1 RAGLSARGIS
11 DLERGV
17 RRTPQRETV
26 RLLAEALGLSEAERL
41 DLEEFVER
49 RRGAALVPAMPSDVP
64 PSGTVNLPIPS
75 TPLVGRQ
82 RETAAVRELLH
93 DLGARLVTLTGAGG
107 VGKTRIA
114 LRVAEELS
122 GAFTQGVHFIPLS
135 SIAEPT
141 LLASEIAHA
150 LGVSET
156 SGQGPEE
163 ALAEYLRG
171 RQVLLVL
178 DNFEH
183 LLDGAPLVARLLTLS
198 PGLRVLVTSRALL
211 RLTGEHEFPVPPLE
225 LPAEG
230 WVADVRALARSEA
243 ISLFVQR
250 ARAARPTFELTA
262 NNATAV
268 SGICRRLDGL
278 PLAIELAAARI
289 RILPPEAMLG
299 RIDHSLA
306 LLTGGARDLPERQ
319 RTLSAAIDWSYD
331 LLDEKEKTL
340 FARLAVFA
348 GGWTL
353 EAAEAVCDPEGG
365 LDVMDGM
372 ESLVEQSLIRLSGDH
387 GAEPRFRMHATMREY
402 ALLRLERCGE
412 AEDVRRRHAEYY
424 TNLADRAGPELEGA
438 NQGEWLERLEREH
451 DNLRAGLSWLLDRE
465 EGENVLRA
473 ATAVWRFWDMRG
485 HYSEGQLWL
494 ERGLAAREG
503 VPVRVRASALTAA
516 GYLAWMQGNYP
527 EAVKLLEGSLTL
539 RRELGDPADTA
550 FTLNNLGLVALDRGE
565 QDRAKEILE
574 ENFALRRETAD
585 TMGMAVALNNLSY
598 AALLREDYEGVIG
611 YAEESKALFSTLDNS
626 WGISLALSNLGR
638 AALELGDLDRAGP
651 ILVKCLGR
659 ASALGERRII
669 AECLEALAAVAGYQG
684 AVERAARL
692 YGAAEALRE
701 QISAP
706 LSPAERAHQRK
717 HVDALRAQIGRDQLD
732 AVRAAGRSMTL
743 EDAIE
748 TARDLTAHQP

>member
-1 RAGLSARGIS
+1 MNTDRGTFGALLRRYRLNAGISQEELADRAGLSVRGIS

-41 DLEEFVER
+41 DLERFVGR
-49 RRGAALVPAMPSDVP
+49 RRGAALVPSMPPDVP
-64 PSGTVNLPIPS
+64 PSGTINLPVPS

-82 RETAAVRELLH
+82 RETAAVRELIL

-107 VGKTRIA
+107 VGKTRLA
-114 LRVAEELS
+114 LRIAEELS

-163 ALAEYLRG
+163 ALAGYLRD

-183 LLDGAPLVARLLTLS
+183 LLDGAPLAARLLAVS
-198 PGLRVLVTSRALL
+198 PELRVLVTSRALL

-230 WVADVRALARSEA
+230 GVADVRALARSEA

-250 ARAARPTFELTA
+250 ARAARPTFELNA

-268 SGICRRLDGL
+268 SRICRRLDGL

-289 RILPPEAMLG
+289 RILPQEAMLG

-331 LLDEKEKTL
+331 CLDEKERIL

-353 EAAEAVCDPEGG
+353 DAAEAVCDPERA

-402 ALLRLERCGE
+402 ALLRLEQCGE

-424 TNLADRAGPELEGA
+424 VTLAQRADLELQGA
-438 NQGEWLERLEREH
+438 SQAEWLERLEREH
-451 DNLRAGLSWLLDRE
+451 DNLRAALSWLLDR
-465 EGENVLRA
+465 GEAETVLRA
-473 ATAVWRFWDMRG
+473 ATAVWRFWQTRG

-494 ERGLAAREG
+494 ERGLE
-503 VPVRVRASALTAA
+503 
-516 GYLAWMQGNYP
+516 
-527 EAVKLLEGSLTL
+527 LEGSYRPRCVRSLSTWRGTWRG
-539 RRELGDPADTA
+539 RRVATPAW
-550 FTLNNLGLVALDRGE
+550 
-565 QDRAKEILE
+565 
-574 ENFALRRETAD
+574 
-585 TMGMAVALNNLSY
+585 S
-598 AALLREDYEGVIG
+598 
-611 YAEESKALFSTLDNS
+611 ST
-626 WGISLALSNLGR
+626 
-638 AALELGDLDRAGP
+638 
-651 ILVKCLGR
+651 
-659 ASALGERRII
+659 
-669 AECLEALAAVAGYQG
+669 
-684 AVERAARL
+684 
-692 YGAAEALRE
+692 
-701 QISAP
+701 
-706 LSPAERAHQRK
+706 
-717 HVDALRAQIGRDQLD
+717 
-732 AVRAAGRSMTL
+732 
-743 EDAIE
+743 
-748 TARDLTAHQP
+748 